1 MKRSLVVG
9 LILLVSTIV
18 TAVGTQSGGAC
29 DRECLRGF
37 VTQYLN
43 AMIAHN
49 PGSLAT
55 APNVRFTEDT
65 QTLKLGEG
73 LWKDAH
79 AVRSY
84 RMD

>member
-1 MKRSLVVG
+1 MKRFLLVG
-9 LILLVSTIV
+9 LILLASTIV
-18 TAVGTQSGGAC
+18 TAAGTQSGGAC

-37 VTQYLN
+37 ITQYLN

-49 PGSLAT
+49 PASLTT

-65 QTLKLGEG
+65 QALKLGEG
-73 LWKDAH
+73 LWKGAN

-84 RMD
+84 R